1 MSIEPTFTHW
11 TAVYMP
17 AEESEPTATTT
28 DFREMGEGGMINA
41 EAAKAHFA
49 ATLGQEDAVLEVYPF
64 RDADEA
70 LETWRA
76 TGAHPALCFG

>member
-17 AEESEPTATTT
+17 ADESEPTATTA
-28 DFREMGEGGMINA
+28 DFREMGEGGTIDA
-41 EAAKAHFA
+41 DAAKAHFER
-49 ATLGQEDAVLEVYPF
+49 TLGRKAAVLKVYPF
-64 RDADEA
+64 RNADEA

-76 TGAHPALCFG
+76 TSDRSELCFA